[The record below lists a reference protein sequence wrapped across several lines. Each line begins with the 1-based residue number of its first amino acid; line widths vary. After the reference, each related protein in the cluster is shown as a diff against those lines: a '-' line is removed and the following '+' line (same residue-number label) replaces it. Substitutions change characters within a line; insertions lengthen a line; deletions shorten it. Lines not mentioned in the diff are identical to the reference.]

1 MSSQKIIDLLTYLI
15 LIIGVVIVLV
25 PFIIMFSTAITPDD
39 EVFSWP
45 PRVMPSVIRLDNFSR
60 AIRAIDF
67 WLYMKNSM
75 IVTVTTTFISFFFNS
90 AAGYALAKLR
100 FPFKKLFFLFIL
112 GTMMIP
118 TQVTM
123 IPIFIIFRNFPLV
136 GGNNILGVGGIG
148 LIDSFIALMLPNMA
162 TTVGIY
168 LLREFFRT
176 LPDELLDAARVDGSS
191 EYRTFFNI
199 CLPLSV
205 PGLVASSV
213 FNFTNTWNDF
223 LWPLIM
229 TYSPAKRTIQ
239 LGMSQFQGQYFTE
252 WNLMM
257 AATILASM
265 PIIVL
270 YSIFQKRF
278 VEGLATTGIKG

>member
-1 MSSQKIIDLLTYLI
+1 
-15 LIIGVVIVLV
+15 
-25 PFIIMFSTAITPDD
+25 
-39 EVFSWP
+39 
-45 PRVMPSVIRLDNFSR
+45 
-60 AIRAIDF
+60 
-67 WLYMKNSM
+67 
-75 IVTVTTTFISFFFNS
+75 
-90 AAGYALAKLR
+90 
-100 FPFKKLFFLFIL
+100 
-112 GTMMIP
+112 MIP

-278 VEGLATTGIKG
+278 VEGWQQLELKGKRNMNNKCEKI